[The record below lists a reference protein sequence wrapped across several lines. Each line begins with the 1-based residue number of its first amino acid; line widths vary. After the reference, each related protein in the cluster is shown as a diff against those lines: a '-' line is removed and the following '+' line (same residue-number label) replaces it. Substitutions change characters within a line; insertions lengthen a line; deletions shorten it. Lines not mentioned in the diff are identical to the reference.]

1 MPKKVE
7 NLPLSQMNIKQNIES
22 PTTNFQEN
30 YQLEANL
37 FSLFHKQNIGHIK
50 ALTQNI
56 INHTLNQHSCLS
68 SNLLIDKKYRL
79 ISLITLLTRESVK
92 QGCSA
97 QFAYR
102 LSDRLIFEVDN
113 IENINN
119 VGPIL
124 DLIITEFFDLY
135 HTKLCICSHPIVK
148 ATIDYIHANTYHNL
162 SNADI
167 ADYLSIHPVYLSNLF
182 KKQTDLTLHKYIVNE
197 KISEAKYLLS
207 NTTFTCLEIAT
218 ILHFSNQ
225 SHFCKLFKKYTGFTP
240 KEFRLDKQSF

>member
-1 MPKKVE
+1 MPKEPEKST
-7 NLPLSQMNIKQNIES
+7 LSQMNIKQSIDS
-22 PTTNFQEN
+22 IITNFQDN

-37 FSLFHKQNIGHIK
+37 FSLFHKQNIEHIK

-56 INHTLNQHSCLS
+56 INHTHSQHSCLS
-68 SNLLIDKKYRL
+68 ENLLIDKKYRL
-79 ISLITLLTRESVK
+79 ISLTTLLTRESVK

-113 IENINN
+113 IENINDI
-119 VGPIL
+119 GPIL

-135 HTKLCICSHPIVK
+135 HTSFCTSSHPVVK
-148 ATIDYIHANTYHNL
+148 ATIEYVHANIYQNL
-162 SNADI
+162 NNADI
-167 ADYLSIHPVYLSNLF
+167 ADFLSIHPVYLSNLF

-207 NTTFTCLEIAT
+207 NTTFTCLEITT

-225 SHFCKLFKKYTGFTP
+225 SHFCKLFKTYTGFTP
-240 KEFRLDKQSF
+240 KEFRLNR

>member
-1 MPKKVE
+1 MKKKVE
-7 NLPLSQMNIKQNIES
+7 NSTLSNDIKQNIES
-22 PTTNFQEN
+22 PITNFQDN

-37 FSLFHKQNIGHIK
+37 FSLFHKQNIEHIK
-50 ALTQNI
+50 VLTQNI
-56 INHTLNQHSCLS
+56 INHTRSQHSRLS
-68 SNLLIDKKYRL
+68 SNPLIDKKYRL
-79 ISLITLLTRESVK
+79 ISLITLLTREAIK

-113 IENINN
+113 IDNIDNI
-119 VGPIL
+119 VPIL
-124 DLIITEFFDLY
+124 DLIITDFFDLY
-135 HTKLCICSHPIVK
+135 HTNLLISSHPVIK
-148 ATIDYIHANTYHNL
+148 ATIDYIHANIYQNL
-162 SNADI
+162 SNAEI

-197 KISEAKYLLS
+197 KISESKYLLA

-225 SHFCKLFKKYTGFTP
+225 SHFCRLFKTHTGSTP
-240 KEFRLDKQSF
+240 KEFRLEKQSF